1 MKIVKRI
8 LIVFGV
14 VLLLLVAA
22 GIIIPIVFKD
32 DIKAALDKKIAEA
45 VNADV
50 VFDVDNFSLSIFK
63 NFPNVTVQIK
73 ELGVFNRAPFEQVPL
88 FVMEELDVE
97 VNLKDILFG
106 DQLRVKGISLVEP
119 QIMIKVLK
127 DGRANYDITYPS
139 TDTVQETPDTSK
151 FSFGIDHW
159 EIINGRVVYDDK
171 SLPYLL
177 DIRGLNHNGSGDF
190 TQDVFDLRTNTVA
203 DSVTT
208 SYDGVEYLTN
218 KHVEI
223 DAVISISEDFTK
235 YTFKENSA
243 KVNDFAMS
251 FDGSF
256 KMNEKDYGM
265 DITFKSPEN
274 SFKSLLSIVPGMY
287 TSDFSNIKTEGD
299 LQFSGAVRGTY
310 SDTQMPAFN
319 LALVVSDAMF
329 KYPDLPTAV
338 NNINM
343 DLHIDNTTG
352 VIDNTVVDLKKLHL
366 DFGTNPV
373 DAKLRIENLKDYRMD
388 AQLAAKLNLAE
399 LSKMFPMEGLEMH
412 GMFSVDAKANGVYDS
427 IRKVIPTVDVAMSLT
442 DGYVKSAEFPAP
454 LEDLKMSATVKNTSG
469 KMAETVIDIST
480 FSMMLEGERFD
491 ANMRVVNLDDY
502 TWDVNAKG
510 GVDLEKMTKIFP
522 LEGMTVAGK
531 VKADL
536 HTKGKMSDLDA
547 ERYDRLPTS
556 GSASM
561 TAFKLTMKDMPDVAI
576 SQAEMAFDPK
586 KIELK
591 NTSGTIGKSDFAVAG
606 AISNYIG
613 YAFGNNET
621 IKGNVDFRST
631 LLDLN
636 EFMTEDEAAATPED
650 TTSYGVI
657 PIPQN
662 IDFILRSNVKTVK
675 IMDHTMTNAAGDII
689 LKDGI
694 ASLSGLKFNM
704 LGGAFVVNGTYNTKD
719 IDHPRYD
726 LALKIEDLSIK
737 EAAHSF
743 SVVSTYAP
751 VAGLMNGNFG
761 TDFKLSGELGQDMMP
776 KMGTVNG
783 AGLIKIAQAS
793 LTQSK
798 LLSGITALTKLSDT
812 DNVTLKDVLM
822 SASIDNGR
830 LTVKPFDVKFG
841 SYATNVGGSTGLDG
855 TINYTLKMNVPAGQL
870 GTALQSYANQFTGG
884 TNVSKDIPI
893 TIGVGGTYNDPKP
906 TLLASEQKQQIKDAA
921 TEAVKQ
927 EVNKAKE
934 EVKQTTE
941 AVKEEVKQ
949 EVQQKTQEAIQEAVK
964 GTNPK
969 DIINNVL
976 KGDSTKKDSTKEV
989 QQLQNKLN
997 KLLKKKNN

>member
-1 MKIVKRI
+1 MKIVKRV

-14 VLLLLVAA
+14 VILLLVAA

-50 VFDVDNFSLSIFK
+50 MFDVDNFSLSVFK
-63 NFPNVTVQIK
+63 NFPNITVQIK

-88 FVMEELDVE
+88 FVMQELDVE

-106 DQLRVKGISLVEP
+106 DQMRVKGISLIDP
-119 QIMIKVLK
+119 QITIKVLK

-139 TDTVQETPDTSK
+139 TDTVQAAPDSSK

-159 EIINGRVVYDDK
+159 EIINGRVTYDDK

-177 DIRGLNHNGSGDF
+177 EIKGLNHSGSGDF

-203 DSVTT
+203 DTVTT

-218 KHVEI
+218 KRVEI
-223 DAVISISEDFTK
+223 DMTIAISEGYTK
-235 YTFKENSA
+235 YTFKENNA

-251 FDGSF
+251 FDGWF

-265 DITFKSPEN
+265 DITFSSPEN
-274 SFKSLLSIVPGMY
+274 SFKSLLSLVPGMY
-287 TSDFSNIKTEGD
+287 TSDFGNIRTEGE
-299 LQFSGAVRGTY
+299 LQFNGAVKGTY

-319 LALVVSDAMF
+319 LALMVKDAMF
-329 KYPDLPTAV
+329 RYPDLPTPV

-343 DLHIDNTTG
+343 ELHVDNTTG
-352 VIDNTVVDLKKLHL
+352 VIDNTVVDLKNLHL
-366 DFGTNPV
+366 DFGANPV
-373 DAKLRIENLKDYRMD
+373 DAKLRIDNLKDYKMD
-388 AQLAAKLNLAE
+388 AQLKARLNLAE
-399 LSKMFPMEGLEMH
+399 LNKMFPMEGLEMK
-412 GMFSVDAKANGVYDS
+412 GTFSVDARANGVYDS
-427 IRKVIPTVDVAMSLT
+427 LRKTIPAVDVTMALA
-442 DGYVKSAEFPAP
+442 DGYVKSSEFPAP
-454 LEDLKMSATVKNTSG
+454 LEDLKMAATVKNSTG
-469 KMAETVIDIST
+469 KMAETEINVSN

-491 ANMRVVNLDDY
+491 ANMTVKNLDDY
-502 TWDVNAKG
+502 TWDVKAKG
-510 GVDLEKMTKIFP
+510 GIDLEKITKIFP

-531 VKADL
+531 VKADIQ
-536 HTKGKMSDLDA
+536 TKGKMSDLEA

-561 TAFKLTMKDMPDVAI
+561 TAFKFTMKDVPDVAI
-576 SQAEMAFDPK
+576 SQAEMSFDPK

-613 YAFGNNET
+613 YVFGNNET
-621 IKGNVDFRST
+621 IKGNVDFKSN

-636 EFMTEDEAAATPED
+636 EFMTETEDAPATPED

-662 IDFILRSNVKTVK
+662 IDFVLRSAVKTVK
-675 IMDHTMTNAAGDII
+675 MMDYTMTNAAGDII

-694 ASLSGLKFNM
+694 ASLSGLRFNM

-719 IDHPRYD
+719 IAHPRYD
-726 LALKIEDLSIK
+726 LSLKIEDLSIK
-737 EAAHSF
+737 QAASSF

-751 VAGLMNGNFG
+751 IAGMMSGNFG
-761 TDFKLSGELGQDMMP
+761 TDFKISGELGQDMMP
-776 KMGTVNG
+776 KMGTING

-793 LTQSK
+793 LAESK
-798 LLSGITALTKLSDT
+798 LISGVTSLTKLDDT
-812 DNVTLKDVLM
+812 DKVTLKDVLM
-822 SASIDNGR
+822 QASIENGR
-830 LTVKPFDVKFG
+830 LNVKPFDVKFG
-841 SYATNVGGSTGLDG
+841 SYATNVAGSTGLDG
-855 TINYTLKMNVPAGQL
+855 SIDYTLKMNVPAGKIGTQL
-870 GTALQSYANQFTGG
+870 QAYANQYTGG
-884 TNVSKDIPI
+884 TTVAKDIPV
-893 TIGVGGTYNDPKP
+893 TIGVGGTYKDPK
-906 TLLASEQKQQIKDAA
+906 TQLVMTEQKAA
-921 TEAVKQ
+921 VKEAV
-927 EVNKAKE
+927 KE

-949 EVQQKTQEAIQEAVK
+949 EVQEKTQEAIQEAVK

-969 DIINNVL
+969 DIIKNVL
-976 KGDSTKKDSTKEV
+976 KPDSVKDSTKTT

-997 KLLKKKNN
+997 NLLKKKKNN

>member
-32 DIKAALDKKIAEA
+32 DIKAALDKKIAET

-88 FVMEELDVE
+88 FVMQELDVE

-106 DQLRVKGISLVEP
+106 DQLRVKGISLVDP
-119 QIMIKVLK
+119 QITIKVLK

-139 TDTVQETPDTSK
+139 ADTVQTAPDTSK

-159 EIINGRVVYDDK
+159 EIVNGHVVYDDK

-177 DIRGLNHNGSGDF
+177 DIRGLNHSGNGDF
-190 TQDVFDLRTNTVA
+190 TQDVFDLRTQTVA

-208 SYDGVEYLTN
+208 SYDGVEYLSN

-223 DAVISISEDFTK
+223 DAVVSISEDFTK

-243 KVNDFAMS
+243 KVNDFGMN
-251 FDGSF
+251 FDGWF

-274 SFKSLLSIVPGMY
+274 SFKSLLSVVPGMY
-287 TSDFSNIKTEGD
+287 TKDFSNIKTDGE
-299 LQFSGAVRGTY
+299 LAFSGAVKGTY

-319 LALVVSDAMF
+319 LALLVTDAMF

-343 DLHIDNTTG
+343 DLHVDNTTG
-352 VIDNTVVDLKKLHL
+352 VIENTVVDLKKLHL
-366 DFGTNPV
+366 DLGTNPV
-373 DAKLRIENLKDYRMD
+373 DAKMRIENLKDYKMD
-388 AQLAAKLNLAE
+388 AQVAAKLNLAE
-399 LSKMFPMEGLEMH
+399 LSKMFPMEGLEMR
-412 GMFSVDAKANGVYDS
+412 GTFSVDAKANGVYDS
-427 IRKVIPTVDVAMSLT
+427 IRKLVPAIDVTMGLA
-442 DGYVKSAEFPAP
+442 DGFVKSAEFPAP
-454 LEDLKMSATVKNTSG
+454 LEDLKMSATVKNTTG
-469 KMAETVIDIST
+469 KMAETVIDVPT

-531 VKADL
+531 VKADI
-536 HTKGKMSDLDA
+536 HTKGKMSDLNA

-561 TAFKLTMKDMPDVAI
+561 TAFKLTMKDMPDVGVA
-576 SQAEMAFDPK
+576 QAEMAFDPK

-591 NTSGTIGKSDFAVAG
+591 NTSGTIGKSDFSVTG

-613 YAFGNNET
+613 YLFGNNET

-636 EFMTEDEAAATPED
+636 EFMSGSEEAATPED
-650 TTSYGVI
+650 STYGVI

-662 IDFILRSNVKTVK
+662 IDFVLRSNVKTVK
-675 IMDHTMTNAAGDII
+675 MMDYTMTNASGDII
-689 LKDGI
+689 LKGGI
-694 ASLSGLKFNM
+694 ANLSGLKFNL

-719 IDHPRYD
+719 IDHPGYD

-743 SVVSTYAP
+743 SVVKTYAP
-751 VAGLMNGNFG
+751 VAGLMTGNFS
-761 TDFKLSGELGQDMMP
+761 TDFKINGELGKDMLP

-783 AGLIKIAQAS
+783 AGLVKIAQAS

-798 LLSGITALTKLSDT
+798 LISGVTSLTKLSDT

-830 LTVKPFDVKFG
+830 LTVKPFAVKFG
-841 SYATNVGGSTGLDG
+841 SYATNVAGSTGLDG
-855 TINYTLKMNVPAGQL
+855 TIDYTLKMNVPAGKI
-870 GTALQSYANQFTGG
+870 GTALQGYANQITGG
-884 TNVSKDIPI
+884 TNVSKDIPV
-893 TIGVGGTYNDPKP
+893 TIGVGGTYADPKP
-906 TLLASEQKQQIKDAA
+906 QLVMTEQKQQVKDAI
-921 TEAVKQ
+921 
-927 EVNKAKE
+927 KE

-941 AVKEEVKQ
+941 AVKEEVK
-949 EVQQKTQEAIQEAVK
+949 EAAQQKAQEAVQEAVK
-964 GTNPK
+964 GTDPK
-969 DIINNVL
+969 DILNKVL
-976 KGDSTKKDSTKEV
+976 KGDSTKKDSTGTKEV
-989 QQLQNKLN
+989 EQLKNKVN
-997 KLLKKKNN
+997 NLLKKKKNN

>member
-32 DIKAALDKKIAEA
+32 DIKAALDKKIAET

-50 VFDVDNFSLSIFK
+50 VFDVDNFSLGIFK
-63 NFPNVTVQIK
+63 NFPNVTVEIK

-88 FVMEELDVE
+88 FVMQELDVE

-119 QIMIKVLK
+119 QITIKVLK

-139 TDTVQETPDTSK
+139 ADTLQEAPDTSK

-159 EIINGRVVYDDK
+159 EIVNGRVVYDDK

-177 DIRGLNHNGSGDF
+177 DIRGLNHSGSGDF
-190 TQDVFDLRTNTVA
+190 TQDVFDLRTQTVA

-218 KHVEI
+218 KRVEI
-223 DAVISISEDFTK
+223 DAVVSISEDFTK
-235 YTFKENSA
+235 YTFKENAA
-243 KVNDFAMS
+243 KVNDFGMS
-251 FDGSF
+251 FDGWF

-274 SFKSLLSIVPGMY
+274 SFKSLLSLVPGMY
-287 TSDFSNIKTEGD
+287 TKDFSNIKTEGD
-299 LQFSGAVRGTY
+299 LAFSGAAKGTY

-319 LALVVSDAMF
+319 LAMMVTDAMF

-343 DLHIDNTTG
+343 ELHIDNTTG
-352 VIDNTVVDLKKLHL
+352 VIENTVVDLKKLHL
-366 DFGTNPV
+366 DFGANPV
-373 DAKLRIENLKDYRMD
+373 DAKMRIENLKDYKMD

-399 LSKMFPMEGLEMH
+399 LNKMFPLEGLEMR
-412 GMFSVDAKANGVYDS
+412 GTFTVDAKANGVYDS
-427 IRKVIPTVDVAMSLT
+427 IKKVIPAMDVSMGLA

-454 LEDLKMSATVKNTSG
+454 LEDLKMTATVKNTTG
-469 KMAETVIDIST
+469 KMAETVIDVPT

-510 GVDLEKMTKIFP
+510 GLDLEKMTKIFP

-531 VKADL
+531 VKADI

-556 GSASM
+556 GTASM
-561 TAFKLTMKDMPDVAI
+561 TAFKLAMKDMPDVGVT
-576 SQAEMAFDPK
+576 QAEMTFDPK

-591 NTSGTIGKSDFAVAG
+591 NTSGTIGKSDFAVTG

-613 YAFGNNET
+613 FMFGNNET

-636 EFMTEDEAAATPED
+636 EFMSGSEEAAATPED
-650 TTSYGVI
+650 STYGVI

-662 IDFILRSNVKTVK
+662 IDFVLRSNVKTVRM
-675 IMDHTMTNAAGDII
+675 MDYTMTNAGGDII

-694 ASLSGLKFNM
+694 ANLSGLKFNL
-704 LGGAFVVNGTYNTKD
+704 LGGVFLVNGTYNTKD

-726 LALKIEDLSIK
+726 LSLKIEDLSIK

-743 SVVSTYAP
+743 SVIKTYAP
-751 VAGLMNGNFG
+751 VAGLMTGNFG
-761 TDFKLSGELGQDMMP
+761 TDFKINGELGQDMLP

-783 AGLIKIAQAS
+783 AGVIKIAQAS
-793 LTQSK
+793 LMQSK
-798 LLSGITALTKLSDT
+798 LIAGVTSLTKLSDT

-841 SYATNVGGSTGLDG
+841 SYATNVAGSTGLDG
-855 TINYTLKMNVPAGQL
+855 TIDYTLKMNVPAGKV
-870 GTALQSYANQFTGG
+870 GTALQGYANQITGG
-884 TNVSKDIPI
+884 TNVSKDIPV
-893 TIGVGGTYNDPKP
+893 TIGVGGTYADPKP
-906 TLLASEQKQQIKDAA
+906 QLVLTEQKNAVKDA
-921 TEAVKQ
+921 V
-927 EVNKAKE
+927 KE

-941 AVKEEVKQ
+941 AVKQEVKEAAQ
-949 EVQQKTQEAIQEAVK
+949 EKAQEAVQEAVK
-964 GTNPK
+964 GTDPK
-969 DIINNVL
+969 DILNKVL
-976 KGDSTKKDSTKEV
+976 KGDSTKKDSTGTKEV
-989 QQLQNKLN
+989 EQLKNKVN
-997 KLLKKKNN
+997 NLLKKKKNN

>member
-1 MKIVKRI
+1 MKIVKRV
-8 LIVFGV
+8 LIVFGIFIV
-14 VLLLLVAA
+14 VLVAA
-22 GIIIPIVFKD
+22 AIIIPIVFKD
-32 DIKAALDKKIAEA
+32 DIKAALDKEIAKT

-50 VFDVDNFSLSIFK
+50 IFNVDNFSLSVFK

-73 ELGVFNRAPFEQVPL
+73 ELGVFNRAPFENVPL
-88 FVMEELDVE
+88 FVMQELDVE
-97 VNLKDILFG
+97 VNLKEILFG
-106 DQLRVKGISLVEP
+106 DDLRVKGITLIDP
-119 QIMIKVLK
+119 QITIKVLK

-139 TDTVQETPDTSK
+139 ADTTTTVPDTSK

-159 EIINGRVVYDDK
+159 EIINGKVTYDDK

-177 DIRGLNHNGSGDF
+177 SIKGLNHTGSGDF
-190 TQDVFDLRTNTVA
+190 NESEFDLRTQTTA
-203 DSVTT
+203 DTVTT
-208 SYDGVEYLTN
+208 DYDGVEYLTN
-218 KHVEI
+218 KKVEI
-223 DAVISISEDFTK
+223 DAVINISENYSKFTLK
-235 YTFKENSA
+235 DNLT

-251 FDGSF
+251 MNGWV
-256 KMNEKDYGM
+256 KMNEKDYDM
-265 DITFKSPEN
+265 DLQFSSPEN
-274 SFKSLLSIVPGMY
+274 SFKSLLSLVPGMY
-287 TSDFSNIKTEGD
+287 TKDFSAIKTDGE
-299 LQFSGAVRGTY
+299 LQFSGSAKGKY

-319 LALVVSDAMF
+319 LTLLVNNAMF

-343 DLHIDNTTG
+343 DLLIDNKTG
-352 VIDNTVVDLKKLHL
+352 VIENTVVDLKKLHL
-366 DFGTNPV
+366 DFGSNPV
-373 DAKLRIENLKDYRMD
+373 DARLRIENLKDYRMD

-399 LSKMFPMEGLEMH
+399 LNKMFPLEGLEMR
-412 GMFSVDAKANGVYDS
+412 GIFSVDAKAAGVYDS
-427 IRKVIPTVDVAMSLT
+427 IKKIIPAVDVAMGLA
-442 DGYVKSAEFPAP
+442 DGYVKSNEFPAP
-454 LEDLKMSATVKNTSG
+454 LEDLKMTATVKNTTG
-469 KMAETVIDIST
+469 KMEETLIDVPN

-491 ANMRVVNLDDY
+491 ASMTLRNLADY
-502 TWDVNAKG
+502 TWDVKAKG

-522 LEGMTVAGK
+522 LDGMTVAGK
-531 VKADL
+531 VKANIE
-536 HTKGKMSDLDA
+536 TKGKMSDLEA

-576 SQAEMAFDPK
+576 TQTDMVFDPR

-591 NTSGTIGKSDFAVAG
+591 NTTGTIGKSDFAVAG

-613 YAFGNNET
+613 YVFGNNET
-621 IKGNVDFRST
+621 IKGNVDFKSN

-636 EFMTEDEAAATPED
+636 EFMTETDETASTED

-662 IDFILRSNVKTVK
+662 IDFIFRAAVKTVK
-675 IMDHTMTNAAGDII
+675 MMDYTMTNAAGDII

-694 ASLSGLKFNM
+694 ANLSGLRFNM

-719 IDHPRYD
+719 VEHPKYD
-726 LALKIEDLSIK
+726 MALKIDGLSIK
-737 EAAHSF
+737 QAASSF

-751 VAGLMNGNFG
+751 VAGLVNGNFG

-798 LLSGITALTKLSDT
+798 LISGVTSLTKLNDT

-822 SASIDNGR
+822 SASISNGR
-830 LTVKPFDVKFG
+830 LEVKPFDVKFG
-841 SYATNVGGSTGLDG
+841 SYATNVAGSTGLDG
-855 TINYTLKMNVPAGQL
+855 TINYTLKMNVPAGKL
-870 GTALQSYANQFTGG
+870 GTALQSYANQVTGN
-884 TNVSKDIPI
+884 TNVSKDIPV

-906 TLLASEQKQQIKDAA
+906 TLLASQQQQQVK
-921 TEAVKQ
+921 EAV
-927 EVNKAKE
+927 KE

-941 AVKEEVKQ
+941 AVKQEVKETVQ
-949 EVQQKTQEAIQEAVK
+949 EKTKEAIQEAVK

-969 DIINNVL
+969 DIINNAL
-976 KGDSTKKDSTKEV
+976 KGDSTKKDSTKAT

-997 KLLKKKNN
+997 NLLKKKKNN

>member
-8 LIVFGV
+8 LIVFGIFIV
-14 VLLLLVAA
+14 VLVAA
-22 GIIIPIVFKD
+22 AIIIPIVFKD
-32 DIKAALDKKIAEA
+32 DIKAALDKEIAKT

-50 VFDVDNFSLSIFK
+50 IFNVDNFSLSVFK

-73 ELGVFNRAPFEQVPL
+73 ELGVFNRAPFENVPL
-88 FVMEELDVE
+88 FVMQELDVE
-97 VNLKDILFG
+97 VNIKEILFG
-106 DQLRVKGISLVEP
+106 DELRVKGISLIDP
-119 QIMIKVLK
+119 QITIKVLK

-139 TDTVQETPDTSK
+139 TDTAATAPDTGK

-159 EIINGRVVYDDK
+159 EIVNGKVTYDDK

-177 DIRGLNHNGSGDF
+177 VIKGLNHNGSGDF
-190 TQDVFDLRTNTVA
+190 NESEFDLRTHTVA
-203 DSVTT
+203 DTVTT
-208 SYDGVEYLTN
+208 AYDGVEYLTN
-218 KHVEI
+218 KRAEI
-223 DAVISISEDFTK
+223 DAVINISENYSKFTLK
-235 YTFKENSA
+235 DNLT

-251 FDGSF
+251 MNGWV
-256 KMNEKDYGM
+256 KMNEKDYDM
-265 DITFKSPEN
+265 DLTFSSPEN
-274 SFKSLLSIVPGMY
+274 SFKSLLSLVPGMY
-287 TSDFSNIKTEGD
+287 TKDFSNIKTDGD
-299 LQFSGAVRGTY
+299 LQFNGAAKGKY

-319 LALVVSDAMF
+319 LTLLVNNAMF

-343 DLHIDNTTG
+343 DLNIDNKTG
-352 VIDNTVVDLKKLHL
+352 VIENTVVDLKKLHL
-366 DFGTNPV
+366 DFGANPV
-373 DAKLRIENLKDYRMD
+373 DARLRIENLKDYRMD
-388 AQLAAKLNLAE
+388 AALAAKLNLAE
-399 LSKMFPMEGLEMH
+399 LSKMFPMEGLEMK
-412 GMFSVDAKANGVYDS
+412 GTFSVDAKANGVYDS
-427 IRKVIPTVDVAMSLT
+427 IKKVIPAVDVAMALA
-442 DGYVKSAEFPAP
+442 DGYVKSTAIPAP

-469 KMAETVIDIST
+469 KMQETVIEVPS

-491 ANMRVVNLDDY
+491 ASMTLSNLDDY
-502 TWDVNAKG
+502 TWNVKAKG

-531 VKADL
+531 VKANIE
-536 HTKGKMSDLDA
+536 TKGKMSDLEA

-561 TAFKLTMKDMPDVAI
+561 TAFKFTMKDVPDVTI
-576 SQAEMAFDPK
+576 TQTEMVFDPR

-591 NTSGTIGKSDFAVAG
+591 NTSGTIGKSDFNVTG

-613 YAFGNNET
+613 YVFGNNET

-636 EFMTEDEAAATPED
+636 EFMTDTEETATPED

-662 IDFILRSNVKTVK
+662 IDFVFRAAVKTVK
-675 IMDHTMTNAAGDII
+675 MMDYTMTNAAGDII
-689 LKDGI
+689 LKNGI
-694 ASLSGLKFNM
+694 ANLSGLRFNM

-719 IDHPRYD
+719 IDHPKYD
-726 LALKIEDLSIK
+726 MALKIEDLSIK
-737 EAAHSF
+737 QAATSF

-751 VAGLMNGNFG
+751 VAGMMAGNFG
-761 TDFKLSGELGQDMMP
+761 TDFKISGELGQDMMP

-798 LLSGITALTKLSDT
+798 LISGVTSLTKLNDT

-841 SYATNVGGSTGLDG
+841 SYATNVAGSTGLDG
-855 TINYTLKMNVPAGQL
+855 TINYTLKMNVPAGKL
-870 GTALQSYANQFTGG
+870 GTALQGYANQVTGN
-884 TNVSKDIPI
+884 TNVSKEIPV

-906 TLLASEQKQQIKDAA
+906 TLLASEQSKQVKDA
-921 TEAVKQ
+921 V
-927 EVNKAKE
+927 KE

-941 AVKEEVKQ
+941 AVKEEVK
-949 EVQQKTQEAIQEAVK
+949 ETVKEKTQEAVKEAVK

-976 KGDSTKKDSTKEV
+976 KKDSTKKDSTKEV

-997 KLLKKKNN
+997 NLLKKKKN